1 VKNESDVRSTIGE
14 VATVLGGI
22 DALIKNAGEIVVGP
36 LDTMERKD
44 FQDALDIHFWAPF
57 NVIFA
62 SLPYLSKSRFARIVN
77 IASFEGRV
85 AVPHLSPYCV
95 SKFALIGLSDALR
108 AELASKNIFVTTVAP
123 GLLRTGS
130 QKNAFFKDNTGRSL
144 PGFPWKRAAHLSP
157 WTLITLLVR
166 FWMRFRNRRPE
177 LTITIAARLASIVQA
192 SAAECNGRPHEAHY
206 PLVTSN
212 ADSTQERDLHWLG
225 KRIDSLSFLLTR
237 IADRATELYNG
248 LGNHPLSR

>member
-1 VKNESDVRSTIGE
+1 MVRRDSFADKVVVITGGSRGLGLAMARRLARENAKLAIVARDQQELLRAKIDLDKYASIVTTWVCDVKNESDVRSTIGE

-62 SLPYLSKSRFARIVN
+62 SVPYLSKSRFARIVN

-108 AELASKNIFVTTVAP
+108 AELASKY
-123 GLLRTGS
+123 LRDDG
-130 QKNAFFKDNTGRSL
+130 G
-144 PGFPWKRAAHLSP
+144 
-157 WTLITLLVR
+157 
-166 FWMRFRNRRPE
+166 
-177 LTITIAARLASIVQA
+177 ARLAK
-192 SAAECNGRPHEAHY
+192 N
-206 PLVTSN
+206 
-212 ADSTQERDLHWLG
+212 
-225 KRIDSLSFLLTR
+225 R
-237 IADRATELYNG
+237 IAQKCL
-248 LGNHPLSR
+248 L